1 VAGGFNT
8 ASRPQYIAIPPSF
21 DNTLTN
27 LLARIE
33 IPKSSRPSA
42 DSRFPNEFLDV
53 AQGLVLPVI
62 EWLDTKTLAC
72 RIEIKDFDGNNVIPS
87 IPDERLTQNV
97 TFFFKANV

>member
-1 VAGGFNT
+1 MKFPELQNAT
-8 ASRPQYIAIPPSF
+8 
-21 DNTLTN
+21 
-27 LLARIE
+27 IE
-33 IPKSSRPSA
+33 RVESWESA

-72 RIEIKDFDGNNVIPS
+72 RIEIKDVDGNNVIPS

-97 TFFFKANV
+97 TFFFKANF